1 MPYSKSNLALK
12 RKVKRQR
19 QQRIKRPRFYDK
31 NTRILTSKCDLCNDE
46 LPKEADNIQYRINI
60 LDEIDDSFESDY
72 DKVTYEGPK
81 LILCDYCQKEY
92 LPML

>member
-1 MPYSKSNLALK
+1 MRIGYFLGMPYSKSNLALK
-12 RKVKRQR
+12 HKVKRQR
-19 QQRIKRPRFYDK
+19 QQKNNKRPRFYDK

-72 DKVTYEGPK
+72 DKSNV
-81 LILCDYCQKEY
+81 
-92 LPML
+92 